1 MIIRKCLIIAL
12 VLLSSTFTYSQQNQA
27 NERPVELPLT
37 EEALSLFSQAVFLS
51 AFASQNCENVSANT
65 PLIQEGINAIRNMDY
80 QIFEYAVG
88 FSSMNNLYHRYYIR
102 TFDPPALVELL
113 VLSNSGMCDDFSFSL
128 IDEEA
133 VETEDQE

>member
-37 EEALSLFSQAVFLS
+37 EEAIKILKEQPL
-51 AFASQNCENVSANT
+51 FASQNCENVSANT